1 MNSKIR
7 NKINETKKKIEVNK
21 AEKENRLINEGFNL
35 FITQGINNTSVQD
48 IVDKANV
55 AKGTFY
61 LYFKDKYE
69 LRDRIITYKSQKLFN
84 DALKNLE
91 KNYIEDFYDQFI
103 YVINYVIDELAKN
116 PLLLKLIEKNLN
128 YGISNKLIMDIHANY
143 ELEEKSIY
151 DLFINGI
158 SKNNIILDN
167 PEVTFFMIVELVSS
181 TIFSS
186 ILFKEPL
193 PIDEYKPILYKQI
206 RNMLKQS

>member
-69 LRDRIITYKSQKLFN
+69 LRDRIITYKSQ
-84 DALKNLE
+84 
-91 KNYIEDFYDQFI
+91 
-103 YVINYVIDELAKN
+103 
-116 PLLLKLIEKNLN
+116 
-128 YGISNKLIMDIHANY
+128 
-143 ELEEKSIY
+143 
-151 DLFINGI
+151 
-158 SKNNIILDN
+158 
-167 PEVTFFMIVELVSS
+167 
-181 TIFSS
+181 
-186 ILFKEPL
+186 
-193 PIDEYKPILYKQI
+193 
-206 RNMLKQS
+206 

>member
-69 LRDRIITYKSQKLFN
+69 LRDRIIKYKSQKLFN
-84 DALKNLE
+84 EALKNLE

-103 YVINYVIDELAKN
+103 YVINYVIDELSKN

-158 SKNNIILDN
+158 SKNNIKLDN

>member
-35 FITQGINNTSVQD
+35 FITQGINNTSIQD

-69 LRDRIITYKSQKLFN
+69 LRDRIIKYKSQKLFN

-91 KNYIEDFYDQFI
+91 KNYIEDFFDQFI
-103 YVINYVIDELAKN
+103 YVINYVIDELSKN

-158 SKNNIILDN
+158 SKNNIKLDN

-193 PIDEYKPILYKQI
+193 PIEEYKPILYKQI

>member
-7 NKINETKKKIEVNK
+7 NKINETRKKIEVNK

-69 LRDRIITYKSQKLFN
+69 LRDRIIKYKSQKLFN
-84 DALKNLE
+84 EALKNLE
-91 KNYIEDFYDQFI
+91 KNYIEDFFDQFI
-103 YVINYVIDELAKN
+103 YVINYVIDELSKN

-158 SKNNIILDN
+158 SKNNIKLDN

>member
-35 FITQGINNTSVQD
+35 FITQGINNTSIQD

-69 LRDRIITYKSQKLFN
+69 LRDRIIKYKSQKLFN

-91 KNYIEDFYDQFI
+91 KNYIEDFFDQFI

-116 PLLLKLIEKNLN
+116 PLLLKLIEKRHN
-128 YGISNKLIMDIHANY
+128 YEISNKLIMDIHANY

-158 SKNNIILDN
+158 SKNNIILYN

-193 PIDEYKPILYKQI
+193 PIEEYKPILYKQI

>member
-7 NKINETKKKIEVNK
+7 NKINETKKKIEINK
-21 AEKENRLINEGFNL
+21 AEKEARLINEGFNL

-151 DLFINGI
+151 DLFINGV
-158 SKNNIILDN
+158 SKNNIKLDN

>member
-7 NKINETKKKIEVNK
+7 NKINETKKKIEINK
-21 AEKENRLINEGFNL
+21 AEKEARLINEGFNL

-69 LRDRIITYKSQKLFN
+69 LRDRIIKYKSQKLFN
-84 DALKNLE
+84 EALKNLE
-91 KNYIEDFYDQFI
+91 KNYIEDFFDQFI
-103 YVINYVIDELAKN
+103 YVINYVIDELSKN

-158 SKNNIILDN
+158 SKNNIKLDN

-193 PIDEYKPILYKQI
+193 PIEEYKPILYKQI

>member
-7 NKINETKKKIEVNK
+7 NKINETKKKIEINK
-21 AEKENRLINEGFNL
+21 AEKEARLINEGFNL

-69 LRDRIITYKSQKLFN
+69 LRDRIIKYKSQKLFN
-84 DALKNLE
+84 EALKNLE
-91 KNYIEDFYDQFI
+91 KNYIEDFFDQFI
-103 YVINYVIDELAKN
+103 YVINYVIDELSKN

-158 SKNNIILDN
+158 SKNNIKLDN

>member
-69 LRDRIITYKSQKLFN
+69 LRDRIIKYKSQKLFN
-84 DALKNLE
+84 EALKNLE
-91 KNYIEDFYDQFI
+91 KNYIEDFFDQFI
-103 YVINYVIDELAKN
+103 YVINYVIDELSKN

-158 SKNNIILDN
+158 SKNNIKLDN

>member
-7 NKINETKKKIEVNK
+7 NKIDETKKKIEVNK

-103 YVINYVIDELAKN
+103 YVINYVIDELSKN

-158 SKNNIILDN
+158 SKNNIKLDN

>member
-7 NKINETKKKIEVNK
+7 NKINETKKKIEINK
-21 AEKENRLINEGFNL
+21 AEKEARLINEGFNL

-69 LRDRIITYKSQKLFN
+69 LRDRIIKYKSQKLFN
-84 DALKNLE
+84 EALKNLE
-91 KNYIEDFYDQFI
+91 KNYIEDFFDQFI
-103 YVINYVIDELAKN
+103 YVINYVIDELSKN

-151 DLFINGI
+151 DLFINGV
-158 SKNNIILDN
+158 SKNNIKLDN

>member
-193 PIDEYKPILYKQI
+193 PIEEYKPILYKQI

>member
-7 NKINETKKKIEVNK
+7 NKINETKKKIEINK
-21 AEKENRLINEGFNL
+21 AEKEARLINEGFNL

-69 LRDRIITYKSQKLFN
+69 LRDRIIKYKSQKLFN
-84 DALKNLE
+84 EALKNLE
-91 KNYIEDFYDQFI
+91 KNYIEEFFDQFI
-103 YVINYVIDELAKN
+103 YVINYVIDELSKN

-158 SKNNIILDN
+158 SKNNIKLDN

>member
-35 FITQGINNTSVQD
+35 FITQGINNTSIQD

-69 LRDRIITYKSQKLFN
+69 LRDRIIKYKSQKLFN

-91 KNYIEDFYDQFI
+91 KNYIEDFFDQFI

-116 PLLLKLIEKNLN
+116 PLLLKLI
-128 YGISNKLIMDIHANY
+128 
-143 ELEEKSIY
+143 
-151 DLFINGI
+151 
-158 SKNNIILDN
+158 
-167 PEVTFFMIVELVSS
+167 
-181 TIFSS
+181 
-186 ILFKEPL
+186 
-193 PIDEYKPILYKQI
+193 
-206 RNMLKQS
+206 

>member
-1 MNSKIR
+1 MNNKIR

-21 AEKENRLINEGFNL
+21 TEKENRLINEGFNL

-69 LRDRIITYKSQKLFN
+69 LRDRIIKYKSQKLFN
-84 DALKNLE
+84 EALKNLE
-91 KNYIEDFYDQFI
+91 KNYIEDFFDQFI
-103 YVINYVIDELAKN
+103 YVINYVIDELSKN

-158 SKNNIILDN
+158 SKNNIKLDN

>member
-69 LRDRIITYKSQKLFN
+69 LRDRIIKYKSQKLFN
-84 DALKNLE
+84 EALKNLE
-91 KNYIEDFYDQFI
+91 KNYIEDFFDQFI
-103 YVINYVIDELAKN
+103 YVINYVIDELSKN

-158 SKNNIILDN
+158 SKNNIKLDN

-193 PIDEYKPILYKQI
+193 PIEEYKPILYKQI